1 VQSAAT
7 QNYATLTGV
16 VVGVVVIAA
25 LYFGK
30 EVLLPVTVAILLSFV
45 LSPLVRLLRRINIP
59 RPVAVLF
66 SVALALGTIAGIGT
80 LVATQVVDLA
90 GDLPRYQLTIE
101 KKVDALH
108 SATIGRMSQLTTR
121 FRNAVGQTQQGQ
133 DSVTQP
139 PKGEDSAANRTPM
152 PVEVHQPSPDALELA
167 RRILIPVLY
176 PLTMAGIIF
185 VVTVFIL
192 MQQDD
197 LRDRLIRLF
206 GSHDL
211 HRTTLAMD
219 DAARRLSRFFL
230 VQLGINAAVGLIIAT
245 VLYLLGLPSAL
256 LWGAIAG
263 LMRFVP
269 YIGSYIAAVGPI
281 LLAAAVD
288 SGWLLSVAVA
298 GLFLVTEP
306 LAGQVAE
313 PMLYG
318 RSTGLSPISVVISV
332 IFWTWLWGPVGLIL
346 ATPLTLC
353 LVVLG
358 QHVKQLEFLNVLFGN
373 RPALTGA
380 ESFYQRVLAGDLDE
394 LQENAEDLLKK
405 MSLSSYYDEIALKG
419 LELAAHDI
427 ARGVLTMAQLERI
440 HDIIAELVDALS
452 DYDDVEP
459 TEKDDQHHEAED
471 DQGNEAEKVIPLK
484 PARRQATAM
493 NSGETVVEEEPP
505 PGSTQRLVCVA
516 SRGLL
521 EEAVGLMLVQILGKH
536 RLKAEVMKHQAVS
549 RSQIGQLRC
558 ADAAVICICYIDAGD
573 STSQLRYLIRRLR
586 QRVPTARLLVA
597 IWPSDHPVRVQKER
611 QESLA
616 ADYYVSSV
624 RAAVDVCLEAS
635 AALEKRAS
643 AVSS

>member
-1 VQSAAT
+1 VVELAA
-7 QNYATLTGV
+7 
-16 VVGVVVIAA
+16 
-25 LYFGK
+25 
-30 EVLLPVTVAILLSFV
+30 
-45 LSPLVRLLRRINIP
+45 
-59 RPVAVLF
+59 
-66 SVALALGTIAGIGT
+66 
-80 LVATQVVDLA
+80 
-90 GDLPRYQLTIE
+90 DLPRYQLTIE
-101 KKVDALH
+101 KKADALR
-108 SATIGRMSQLTTR
+108 SATIERLSQLTTR
-121 FRNAVGQTQQGQ
+121 FRSAVGQTQQGQ
-133 DSVTQP
+133 NSVTQS
-139 PKGEDSAANRTPM
+139 PKGEPGSAADQAPI

-167 RRILIPVLY
+167 RRILIPVLH

-245 VLYLLGLPSAL
+245 VLYFLGLPSAL

-288 SGWLLSVAVA
+288 SGWLLTVAVA

-373 RPALTGA
+373 RPALTSA

-419 LELAAHDI
+419 LELAAHDV
-427 ARGVLTMAQLERI
+427 ARGVLATTQLERV
-440 HDIIAELVDALS
+440 HDIIAELIDELS
-452 DYDDVEP
+452 NYDDVEP
-459 TEKDDQHHEAED
+459 SEKDDQHHET
-471 DQGNEAEKVIPLK
+471 EKVIPLK
-484 PARRQATAM
+484 PARHQAHAKNT
-493 NSGETVVEEEPP
+493 GETRVEEALPAADH
-505 PGSTQRLVCVA
+505 GVVCVA
-516 SRGLL
+516 SRGRL
-521 EEAVGLMLVQILGKH
+521 EEAAGMMLTQILSKH
-536 RLKAEVMKHQAVS
+536 SLKAEMVQPQAVS
-549 RSQIGQLRC
+549 RSQIDRLHC

-573 STSQLRYLIRRLR
+573 STSHLRYLIRRLR

-611 QESLA
+611 QESLG
-616 ADYYVSSV
+616 ADFYVSSV

-635 AALEKRAS
+635 AALEKKAS

>member
-1 VQSAAT
+1 MESAA
-7 QNYATLTGV
+7 NPKYATLTGV
-16 VVGVVVIAA
+16 VVGVVIIAA

-45 LSPLVRLLRRINIP
+45 LSPLVKLLRRIKIP

-66 SVALALGTIAGIGT
+66 SVALALAMITGIGA

-90 GDLPRYQLTIE
+90 ADVPRYQLTIE
-101 KKVDALH
+101 KKVDALR
-108 SATIGRMSQLTTR
+108 SATIGRLSQLTSR
-121 FRNAVGQTQQGQ
+121 FRSVLGQTQQGQ
-133 DSVTQP
+133 NTVPQP
-139 PKGEDSAANRTPM
+139 PKGEHSSRADQAPI
-152 PVEVHQPSPDALELA
+152 PVEVHQPSPDAIELA
-167 RRILIPVLY
+167 RRLLIPVLH

-245 VLYLLGLPSAL
+245 VLYFLGIPSAL
-256 LWGAIAG
+256 FWGAIAG

-288 SGWLLSVAVA
+288 NGWLLTIAVA

-318 RSTGLSPISVVISV
+318 RSAGLSPISVVISV

-373 RPALTGA
+373 RPALTSV
-380 ESFYQRVLAGDLDE
+380 ENFYQRVLAGDLDE
-394 LQENAEDLLKK
+394 LQEHAEDLLKK
-405 MSLSSYYDEIALKG
+405 MSLSAYYDDIALKG

-427 ARGVLTMAQLERI
+427 ARGVLTTTQLERI
-440 HDIIAELVDALS
+440 HDIIAELIDALS

-459 TEKDDQHHEAED
+459 TEKDDQHHQAAE
-471 DQGNEAEKVIPLK
+471 VIPLN
-484 PARRQATAM
+484 PARHHATEFD
-493 NSGETVVEEEPP
+493 ETRVDEAPP
-505 PGSTQRLVCVA
+505 PGSDRSVVCVA
-516 SRGLL
+516 SRGPL
-521 EEAVGLMLVQILGKH
+521 EEAAGMMLAQILSKH
-536 RLKAEVMKHQAVS
+536 SLKAEVVKHQAVS
-549 RSQIGQLRC
+549 RSQIDQLHC
-558 ADAAVICICYIDAGD
+558 ADAAIICICYIDAGD

-586 QRVPTARLLVA
+586 ERVPTAQVLIA

-611 QESLA
+611 QDSLG

-635 AALEKRAS
+635 GAFKKTAS
-643 AVSS
+643 AVSN